1 MRMKKKDSGNVIEAI
16 SRLVDMEYEPRNGEL
31 NNIHRRL
38 MKGRKEFERAAT
50 KTMDA
55 VINMSAMDLILEAN
69 VATVEQI
76 NTSVSSAVD
85 VISESAEATA
95 GIASE
100 VSRAHE
106 NLTATIIE
114 VSDESGKIMEDIRGC
129 EDELT
134 TISGLSSS
142 VIATSR
148 EMKADIYGLLEII
161 RHMNEA
167 IEAIN
172 SISAQTNLLAL
183 NASIEAARAGDAGRG
198 FAVVAEEIRNL
209 ADETKKLT
217 GDMGVFVSNIRE
229 ASKKSSD
236 SVDTTVAGLEH
247 INENIQNVWKLTGA
261 NRSGIDHIADSVS
274 SLAAVS
280 EEISSSMNELD
291 NQMQHV
297 SGECQNLKENAA
309 SLAVSSKSIAELVE
323 PSKII
328 EEHLEE
334 SAQIMGDMAQDA
346 FYMLDNQIVEN
357 CLHSAIEAH
366 RNWLDTLNE
375 IAQTGELRVLQTDC
389 TKCGLGRFYY
399 AFKPSHPQIKGIWSG
414 IESKHK
420 AFHSY
425 GTEMI
430 SAVRSGGTGDL
441 QKVFEKAKACSE
453 DLISDFQEVIKLI
466 EALSKD
472 NIRVFECGEL

>member
-1 MRMKKKDSGNVIEAI
+1 M
-16 SRLVDMEYEPRNGEL
+16 
-31 NNIHRRL
+31 
-38 MKGRKEFERAAT
+38 
-50 KTMDA
+50 
-55 VINMSAMDLILEAN
+55 
-69 VATVEQI
+69 
-76 NTSVSSAVD
+76 
-85 VISESAEATA
+85 
-95 GIASE
+95 
-100 VSRAHE
+100 
-106 NLTATIIE
+106 
-114 VSDESGKIMEDIRGC
+114 
-129 EDELT
+129 
-134 TISGLSSS
+134 
-142 VIATSR
+142 
-148 EMKADIYGLLEII
+148 
-161 RHMNEA
+161 
-167 IEAIN
+167 
-172 SISAQTNLLAL
+172 
-183 NASIEAARAGDAGRG
+183 
-198 FAVVAEEIRNL
+198 
-209 ADETKKLT
+209 
-217 GDMGVFVSNIRE
+217 
-229 ASKKSSD
+229 
-236 SVDTTVAGLEH
+236 
-247 INENIQNVWKLTGA
+247 
-261 NRSGIDHIADSVS
+261 
-274 SLAAVS
+274 
-280 EEISSSMNELD
+280 
-291 NQMQHV
+291 